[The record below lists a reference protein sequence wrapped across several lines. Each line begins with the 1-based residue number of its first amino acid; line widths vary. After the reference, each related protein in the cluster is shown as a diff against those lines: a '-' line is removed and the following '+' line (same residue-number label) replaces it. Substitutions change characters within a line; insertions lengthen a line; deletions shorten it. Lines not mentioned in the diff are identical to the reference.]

1 MLCGTPVASPEAAL
15 LESLRRLGLRVGGTR
30 ALLLRSRLLE
40 RPGLRHLRLRVLRL
54 GHLWSCVLLLRDPLL
69 RGLLLRSW
77 LLERPGLR
85 HLRLRVLRLGHL
97 RSCALLLRNLLLER
111 PRLRHLL
118 LSVLRPAKLLL
129 RGRLERPGL
138 RELLLLLHLRS

>member
-15 LESLRRLGLRVGGTR
+15 LKTLRRLGLRVGWTR

-40 RPGLRHLRLRVLRL
+40 RPGLRHLRLRI
-54 GHLWSCVLLLRDPLL
+54 
-69 RGLLLRSW
+69 
-77 LLERPGLR
+77 
-85 HLRLRVLRLGHL
+85 LRLGHL

-118 LSVLRPAKLLL
+118 LSILRPAKLLL
-129 RGRLERPGL
+129 RGRLERPRL